1 MFFANSAPILHWH
14 QHCLQMDQ
22 NEIPHDPCHLGVP
35 SGASKIVFEA
45 VVHSAQIVHLSFVK
59 IDTISGQ
66 TESSFHMSLVNIGVP
81 SGASKM
87 ISEPVEHSSQM
98 VHVLASRLALS
109 PNEVNQASTLASSP
123 RSTIGCVQN
132 DFWAYVMF
140 GANRAP
146 IMHRHQHFHQMDQ
159 NEIPHNPRHFWVPS
173 GPSKTISEA
182 VVLSAQTV
190 RLTCVKISTVSKWTE
205 SSIHWYLFA
214 YEYDQV
220 RAKRFRSL
228 RNVWHKPCT
237 YVAPTLTLSP
247 IGPKRDSTWPTSS
260 ISSIRCVHNDFR
272 ASSTFDANRAPI
284 LGQDYNYLQT
294 NRI

>member
-1 MFFANSAPILHWH
+1 
-14 QHCLQMDQ
+14 
-22 NEIPHDPCHLGVP
+22 
-35 SGASKIVFEA
+35 
-45 VVHSAQIVHLSFVK
+45 
-59 IDTISGQ
+59 
-66 TESSFHMSLVNIGVP
+66 
-81 SGASKM
+81 M
-87 ISEPVEHSSQM
+87 ISEPMLCLVQT
-98 VHVLASRLALS
+98 VHLS
-109 PNEVNQASTLASSP
+109 CTDTNTFTKWIKTRFHITHVTFE
-123 RSTIGCVQN
+123 
-132 DFWAYVMF
+132 F
-140 GANRAP
+140 
-146 IMHRHQHFHQMDQ
+146 HRVRPKQF
-159 NEIPHNPRHFWVPS
+159 
-173 GPSKTISEA
+173 SEA

-190 RLTCVKISTVSKWTE
+190 RLTCVKISTISKWTE
-205 SSIHWYLFA
+205 SSIHWCLFA